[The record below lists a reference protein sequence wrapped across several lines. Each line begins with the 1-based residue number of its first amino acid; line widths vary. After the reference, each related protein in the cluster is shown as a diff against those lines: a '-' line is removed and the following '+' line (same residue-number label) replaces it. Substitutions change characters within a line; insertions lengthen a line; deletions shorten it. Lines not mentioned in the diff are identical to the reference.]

1 MKKTL
6 LILSAIVLF
15 FAGCKKDTL
24 FEEGELLYSG
34 SINGYKYIDL
44 GLPSG
49 LKWATCNV
57 GAISPEDYG
66 DYYAWG
72 ETETKSEYTSVNCST
87 YGVQMNDIS
96 GNSRYDVARKK
107 WGGSWRM
114 PTRTEIEELIENCNW
129 TWTAQEGK
137 KGHNVTGPNGNS
149 IFLPAAGCRR
159 YGSSPGLAG
168 KDGYYWSSTPIESNS
183 YRAYYLDFDIAD
195 QSVGWYD
202 RSYGRSVRPV
212 SE

>member
-24 FEEGELLYSG
+24 FEEGEVLYSG

-57 GAISPEDYG
+57 GASSPEDYG

-72 ETETKSEYTSVNCST
+72 ETETKSEYTSFNCSS
-87 YGVQMNDIS
+87 YVVQMNDIS
-96 GNSRYDVARKK
+96 GNAQYDVARKK

-114 PTRTEIEELIENCNW
+114 PTKTEIEELIDNCNW
-129 TWTAQEGK
+129 TWTAQVGK
-137 KGHNVTGPNGNS
+137 KGHKVTGPNGNS
-149 IFLPAAGCRR
+149 IFLPAAGYRDE
-159 YGSSPGLAG
+159 SSLYNDG
-168 KDGYYWSSTPIESNS
+168 DYGYYWSSTSSVNYGFCPYHLYLYGGCDAVNWDS
-183 YRAYYLDFDIAD
+183 YCYHGLT
-195 QSVGWYD
+195 
-202 RSYGRSVRPV
+202 VRPI

>member
-24 FEEGELLYSG
+24 FEGGEVLYSG

-57 GAISPEDYG
+57 GASSPEDYG

-72 ETETKSEYTSVNCST
+72 ETETKSEYTSGNCST

-96 GNSRYDVARKK
+96 GNAQYDVARKK

-114 PTRTEIEELIENCNW
+114 PTKTEIEELIDNCNW
-129 TWTAQEGK
+129 IWTAQGGK
-137 KGHNVTGPNGNS
+137 KGHKVTGPNGNS
-149 IFLPAAGCRR
+149 IFLPAAGTRR
-159 YGSSPGLAG
+159 GSSLYRAG
-168 KDGYYWSSTPIESNS
+168 EYGIYWSSSPYESNS
-183 YRAYYLDFDIAD
+183 DYAYYLYFNSSYQYAYWI
-195 QSVGWYD
+195 G
-202 RSYGRSVRPV
+202 RSNGQSVRPV

>member
-72 ETETKSEYTSVNCST
+72 ETETKSEYTSDNCST

-96 GNSRYDVARKK
+96 GNEQYDVSRKK

-114 PTRTEIEELIENCNW
+114 PTKAEIEELIENCNW

-137 KGHNVTGPNGNS
+137 KGHKVTGPNGSS

-168 KDGYYWSSTPIESNS
+168 EDGYYWSSTPIESNN
-183 YRAYYLDFDIAD
+183 RAYYLDFDIAD

>member
-24 FEEGELLYSG
+24 FEGGEVLYSG
-34 SINGYKYIDL
+34 SINGYKYINL

-57 GAISPEDYG
+57 GASSPEGYG

-72 ETETKSEYTSVNCST
+72 ETETKSRYTSDNCST

-96 GNSRYDVARKK
+96 GNAQYDIARKK

-114 PTRTEIEELIENCNW
+114 PTKTEIEELIDNCTWRW
-129 TWTAQEGK
+129 TTQNGV
-137 KGHNVTGPNGNS
+137 KGYNVTGPNGNS
-149 IFLPAAGCRR
+149 IFFPAAGYR
-159 YGSSPGLAG
+159 YGSSLYDAG
-168 KDGYYWSSTPIESNS
+168 EDGYYWSSTPYESSS
-183 YRAYYLDFDIAD
+183 YYAYYLRFFSGNQNVDWF
-195 QSVGWYD
+195 GRYK
-202 RSYGRSVRPV
+202 GRSVRPV
-212 SE
+212 AE